1 MFDLEDKF
9 GVLSNADIRTIE
21 VITKNDDVAIGDI
34 FAIPSK
40 RGYEKFFLFKC
51 TNYSN
56 KMRKQVNLEDPASS
70 LILKGESYIANL
82 ENEKVLRVDGTLLGY
97 VTGDFDKGF
106 SFRKPRRVPEH
117 FSPVFRL
124 TSGSGEMHK
133 NLKFMLK
140 TQLEGDIKIGE
151 WLIGEDAIPININIP
166 KEKLPMHVGIW
177 GATGS
182 GKSNLMQNITKS
194 FIDFNINA
202 ILNEKSRISL
212 FTIDPH
218 DEYALGTDK
227 FGIANIVDLIDSH
240 NEDIRRKLFSD
251 FYYLTPIKSAAPDN
265 VRRYAKEIKI
275 GLNEI
280 LPIDLFSI
288 MELSNP
294 QVAYI
299 SALSGKYP
307 NDWIKQIGVDEM
319 GFPPNTVNAAQRYLH
334 WLNPDNSPIIV
345 DSESSIL
352 IDIISALE
360 RGQVLIFNSSLM
372 DQLEQ
377 FLCVTVIARTLFEIR
392 KAVKSSNT
400 VDILKR
406 QLSLRNLNSEFVK
419 KLENF
424 LLEFYGRGK
433 DKLKKVEDLCP
444 ILLTIEEAP
453 SLLTP
458 EIMKQSGNIYKSIS
472 RQGRKFGLGLCVIS
486 QQVSAIHPA
495 LLSQVNTQISL
506 ALGNSSEIE
515 MAIKSSSRDI
525 SEFKSEFKVLN
536 RGEGILTTSYKDL
549 PFVFKA
555 PLYDDEFK
563 KDEESYKK
571 LKHELIPGE
580 IKKTRKREFD

>member
-1 MFDLEDKF
+1 MFDLDEKF
-9 GVLSNADIRTIE
+9 GILSNADINTIE

-56 KMRKQVNLEDPASS
+56 KMLRQVNLEDPASN
-70 LILKGESYIANL
+70 LILKGDSYIANL
-82 ENEKVLRVDGTLLGY
+82 DSEKTIKVDGTLLGY
-97 VTGDFDKGF
+97 VTGDLDNGF
-106 SFRKPRRVPEH
+106 TFKKPRRVPEH
-117 FSPVFRL
+117 FSAVFKL
-124 TSGSGEMHK
+124 TSGSEEMHK
-133 NLKFMLK
+133 NLKIMLE

-166 KEKLPMHVGIW
+166 KDKLPMHVGIW

-194 FIDFNINA
+194 FIDFNIKA
-202 ILNEKSRISL
+202 ILRELPRMSL

-218 DEYALGTDK
+218 DEYALGTGK
-227 FGIANIVDLIDSH
+227 YGIANVVDIINTH
-240 NEDIRRKLFSD
+240 NEDFRRKLFSD

-275 GLNEI
+275 GINEI

-299 SALSGKYP
+299 NALVNNYP
-307 NDWIKQIGVDEM
+307 NDWIKQIGIEKL
-319 GFPPNTVNAAQRYLH
+319 GFQDNTVNAAQRYLH
-334 WLNPDNSPIIV
+334 WLNPDNSQIIT

-377 FLCVTVIARTLFEIR
+377 FLCVTVIARTMFEIR
-392 KAVKSSNT
+392 KAVKSSN
-400 VDILKR
+400 DISILKR
-406 QLSLRNLNSEFVK
+406 QLGLRNLNKEFVK
-419 KLENF
+419 KLDKN

-433 DKLKKVEDLCP
+433 DKIKKIEDLCP
-444 ILLTIEEAP
+444 VLITIEEAP

-506 ALGNSSEIE
+506 ALGNSSEID

-555 PLYDDEFK
+555 PLYDTEFINDEKFY
-563 KDEESYKK
+563 EK
-571 LKHELIPGE
+571 LEHELIPGE
-580 IKKTRKREFD
+580 IKKTREREFD